1 VVALREM
8 RRDRVPYDAAT
19 DSDDKGCP
27 DRWDL
32 NQYAADIRDFLG
44 DYESRY
50 DVVGENQEG
59 YINPNTVATK
69 KWCNY
74 GSEVA

>member
-1 VVALREM
+1 VFRTTLQRIL
-8 RRDRVPYDAAT
+8 T
-19 DSDDKGCP
+19 TKGCP

-69 KWCNY
+69 TWWQLWK
-74 GSEVA
+74 